1 MVERALTLLAIDPVG
16 LRGLWLRSRAG
27 PVRDR
32 VLAALA
38 ALGPR
43 KLHPFITDE
52 ALMGGMDLSAT
63 LASGEMHRHAGL
75 LETPGFL
82 ALTMAERCPPGLAVR
97 LGQALDQDAGL
108 ALVAQD
114 EAAEEGEGL
123 PAALADR
130 LGLFVDLDSFAWGET
145 QEFALSLPLI
155 ATAQARLAHMA
166 TDAAQARLVHV
177 AADLGIAS
185 LRAPLL
191 ALACA
196 RAHAAW
202 RGAGAIAEEDLEIAV
217 ALCYAHKARHFPE
230 TAPEPDDAPPE
241 PPQTP
246 PEEAGAQNESLQDIP
261 EEMLI
266 DAARSALPPG
276 LLAQLQAARVA
287 RAMGGNSGA
296 GAARK
301 SLRRG
306 RPLPSRAGKPGAGAR
321 VDVIA
326 TLRQAAPWQK
336 MRRAMMPGRGGDR
349 LLLMPADIRIKR
361 YQDQTDRVLIFVVD
375 ASGSAALARLAEAK
389 GAVELMLAEAYS
401 ARDHVALVAFRGHSA
416 ELCLPP
422 SRSLVQTKRRL
433 AGLPGGGATPLAHA
447 LQIALATAEQA
458 RGHGMA
464 PTLAFLTDGRGNIA
478 LDGSANRAQAGAEAA
493 QIARA
498 IAARK
503 IPALVIDTSL
513 RPKPQLAEL
522 AAQMRA
528 TLIALPRAD
537 ARTLS
542 TTLSA
547 ALGG

>member
-336 MRRAMMPGRGGDR
+336 MRRAMMPGRGVDR